1 MGRAASSQAALP
13 GGCLVYFYFDI
24 TAIGALCSRGLLHA
38 VQVRVGFGHR
48 QFQRCARARKS
59 MEIPFP
65 ARSTIARLSI
75 YLFSSSSS
83 SSQDSSCVLFCVVLQ
98 KILLGIGLFLRSLIL
113 LLIKQGVDFYIR
125 LLTVDSAE
133 TQSGLEPSVKGQ

>member
-1 MGRAASSQAALP
+1 M
-13 GGCLVYFYFDI
+13 FE
-24 TAIGALCSRGLLHA
+24 GAPA

-65 ARSTIARLSI
+65 ARSTIARLSA

-113 LLIKQGVDFYIR
+113 LLIKQGVDSYIY
-125 LLTVDSAE
+125 
-133 TQSGLEPSVKGQ
+133 